1 MEESGA
7 AVGKRY
13 SVWSCSLIIQGLGN
27 SIFEQ
32 NNIGIGTA
40 TSTTNWCVQIDGA
53 QMMDALRTGM
63 MMMVLIWRK
72 LSSERDDGKSRTYF
86 YFFAFTRVFKKEA
99 VSFLDR

>member
-1 MEESGA
+1 
-7 AVGKRY
+7 
-13 SVWSCSLIIQGLGN
+13 
-27 SIFEQ
+27 
-32 NNIGIGTA
+32 
-40 TSTTNWCVQIDGA
+40 
-53 QMMDALRTGM
+53 MMDALRTGM

>member
-86 YFFAFTRVFKKEA
+86 YFFCFHSRV
-99 VSFLDR
+99 